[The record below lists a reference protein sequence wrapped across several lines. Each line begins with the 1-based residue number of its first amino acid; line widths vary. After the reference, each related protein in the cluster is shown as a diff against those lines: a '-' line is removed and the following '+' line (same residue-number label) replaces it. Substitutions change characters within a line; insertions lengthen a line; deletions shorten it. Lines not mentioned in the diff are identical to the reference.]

1 MKARIRNCLVTLL
14 LTLNYKTLIEQNDQ
28 SHTAQWG
35 NSTVYSLLRGS
46 HLQYSSNGVLRILAN
61 NGILRSSSSYVPIEE
76 MDTNQV
82 EIT

>member
-28 SHTAQWG
+28 SHAAQWG

-46 HLQYSSNGVLRILAN
+46 HLQYSSNAVLRIFTN
-61 NGILRSSSSYVPIEE
+61 NGDHHHHMYL
-76 MDTNQV
+76 
-82 EIT
+82 